1 MKDTPPDQPFVPAH
15 ASMREISVAAVVL
28 GIALSIIMGAAN
40 AYLGLYAGMTV
51 SASIPAAVISMALLR
66 GVFRRG
72 TILEN
77 NIVQTMASTG
87 ESLAAGIVFTV
98 PALVLVGAWQ
108 DFRFIPT
115 TLIALLGGLLGIVFM
130 VPMRRALIVDRRDL
144 TYPEGLACAEVLVT
158 GEEGGAG
165 LRAIGVGMLTG
176 TVFKALVSGVRLVKE
191 TVEWATAAGGRA
203 FYVGADM
210 SPALMAV
217 GYIVN
222 LQVAALITL
231 GGVIAWWIVLP
242 LLAGIPADSSPLEA
256 AGSLWGSHIRFVG
269 VGAMVVGGVSSIWN
283 VRRGLVAGIT
293 GMRGPRRVPG
303 GGSAILRTER
313 NIPFPALMAV
323 FGLSTLGTF
332 LFYDAVLGR
341 LHLAAIMTAVMVIV
355 AFLFVA
361 VATYIAGLVGSSNSP
376 VSGMTIC
383 ALLVASG
390 VLLAMGIRG
399 ESAILAT
406 LSVAGVVCCATCTAG
421 DIAQDLKTGALV
433 GATPAK
439 QQWMEMVG
447 AIIPA
452 FFFAP
457 ALSLLHHAYGI
468 GTGAPG
474 SLRAP
479 QAVLFASLVQG
490 FFGDKGLP
498 WDMVGI
504 GVGIGMG
511 LLLVNWALDRTDI
524 RFRAHVMPVAV
535 GIYLPMSLDVPILL
549 GGLLRHIVARTRSS
563 AQAGH
568 DRGVL
573 FGSGIIA
580 GEAIMGILLAI
591 PICLKPGLLPDL
603 GGGAVLSLMLFAAVL
618 LGFGLLSRGPADRA
632 RG

>member
-1 MKDTPPDQPFVPAH
+1 MTHTHADEPFVPAH
-15 ASMREISVAAVVL
+15 VQIPEISAAAVLL
-28 GIALSIIMGAAN
+28 GIALSVVMGAAN

-51 SASIPAAVISMALLR
+51 SASIPAAVISMAILR

-130 VPMRRALIVDRRDL
+130 VPMRRALIVERRDL

-158 GEEGGAG
+158 GERGGSG
-165 LRAIGVGMLTG
+165 VLAIGLGMITG
-176 TVFKALVSGVRLVKE
+176 TVFKILVSGVRLVKE
-191 TVEWATAAGGRA
+191 TVESATAAAGRA
-203 FYVGADM
+203 LYIGADM

-242 LLAGIPADSSPLEA
+242 LLGGVPAGSSPLEA
-256 AGSLWGSHIRFVG
+256 AGSLWSSHIRFVG

-283 VRRGLVAGIT
+283 VRQGLIAGIT
-293 GMRGPRRVPG
+293 GLRRPRPITAG
-303 GGSAILRTER
+303 DSAILRTEQ
-313 NIPFPALMAV
+313 NIPLLALMAI
-323 FGLSTLGTF
+323 FGLSTVGTF
-332 LFYDAVLGR
+332 LFYDAVLAQV
-341 LHLAAIMTAVMVIV
+341 HLAAIMTIIMVVV

-399 ESAILAT
+399 ESAILAS

-421 DIAQDLKTGALV
+421 DIAQDLKTGVLV

-447 AIIPA
+447 AVIPA

-498 WDMVGI
+498 WDMLGI
-504 GVGIGMG
+504 GVGIGVG
-511 LLLVNWALDRTDI
+511 LLLVNWILGRAGSP
-524 RFRAHVMPVAV
+524 FRAHIMPVAV

-549 GGLLRHIVARTRSS
+549 GGLLRHIVGKTRAPS
-563 AQAGH
+563 QAGH

-603 GGGAVLSLMLFAAVL
+603 GGRGGLSLALFAAVL
-618 LGFGLLSRGPADRA
+618 VGYWVMAKGSRERPAA
-632 RG
+632 